1 MKQSKTLRRWELAL
15 LLGVACAALL
25 GVWLDGA
32 QAALSDQVI
41 RLHVLANSDSEA
53 DQALKLRVRDR
64 ILAEAEELF
73 VPGAGRAETE
83 ELLRAHLYDL
93 AAAGAEVVGEA
104 GYSYP
109 VTASLVHDY
118 WFPTKT
124 YTDFAL
130 PGRAYTALRIEIG
143 AGGGQNWWCV
153 VFPPLCLG
161 SVSETTQETALEA
174 GLTENQVSLM
184 TGEDEG
190 YVVKFKAV
198 ELLEQFKGWLEG
210 AIKSGLR
217 KRAGRFL
224 RGNSAD
230 AAVGD
235 AQNPYRH
242 GEEYIEPGGDAEKAT
257 GGPGP
262 AQSQLGPGC
271 PSYPAQ
277 SRCTPPPAARRKG
290 RRRW

>member
-32 QAALSDQVI
+32 QAALSAQVI
-41 RLHVLANSDSEA
+41 RLPALANSDSEP
-53 DQALKLRVRDR
+53 DQAFKPRVRDR
-64 ILAEAEELF
+64 ILAEAEALF

-83 ELLRAHLYDL
+83 ELLRAHLSDL

-130 PGRAYTALRIEIG
+130 PAGAYTALRIEIG

-153 VFPPLCLG
+153 VFTPLCLG

-210 AIKSGLR
+210 R
-217 KRAGRFL
+217 
-224 RGNSAD
+224 
-230 AAVGD
+230 
-235 AQNPYRH
+235 
-242 GEEYIEPGGDAEKAT
+242 
-257 GGPGP
+257 
-262 AQSQLGPGC
+262 
-271 PSYPAQ
+271 
-277 SRCTPPPAARRKG
+277 
-290 RRRW
+290 

>member
-15 LLGVACAALL
+15 LLGVALAALL

-32 QAALSDQVI
+32 QAALSDRVI

-130 PGRAYTALRIEIG
+130 PAGAYTALRIEIG

-153 VFPPLCLG
+153 VFPPLC
-161 SVSETTQETALEA
+161 TTAACDFQETAVSG
-174 GLTENQVSLM
+174 GLGEEDLSLITE
-184 TGEDEG
+184 EDGG
-190 YVVKFKAV
+190 YVLQFRAV
-198 ELLEQFKGWLEG
+198 ELWE
-210 AIKSGLR
+210 GLR
-217 KRAGRFL
+217 
-224 RGNSAD
+224 
-230 AAVGD
+230 
-235 AQNPYRH
+235 QW
-242 GEEYIEPGGDAEKAT
+242 
-257 GGPGP
+257 
-262 AQSQLGPGC
+262 LG
-271 PSYPAQ
+271 
-277 SRCTPPPAARRKG
+277 KH
-290 RRRW
+290 